1 MEEGMSFTMRELTDA
16 EKDEF
21 LKNNFWGILCFGGDE
36 PYGIPLGY
44 EYGNGN
50 VILGLSHT
58 GRKMECVKRSRKVCL
73 TICTPT
79 SLSPNPREA
88 YPFTSVII
96 DGELEEIAEANR
108 DSYGYLQKTL
118 IISIIFISVHSLVIS
133 FTVAFLC
140 IHIRAITSA
149 VRPAPIIDV
158 IHQVICSYPGKE
170 IRKPPM
176 TRSTRAHK
184 ASLPNFIR

>member
-96 DGELEEIAEANR
+96 DGELEEIAEADR
-108 DSYGYLQKTL
+108 ASYGLGPLPPGLKVVSFVLKQKRVGT
-118 IISIIFISVHSLVIS
+118 
-133 FTVAFLC
+133 
-140 IHIRAITSA
+140 
-149 VRPAPIIDV
+149 
-158 IHQVICSYPGKE
+158 
-170 IRKPPM
+170 M
-176 TRSTRAHK
+176 RSG
-184 ASLPNFIR
+184 SGS